1 MLCKHFGLSAVPFMP
16 EQSSFFESDSIKT
29 GLLKLQTLIHA
40 PQIALVSGKVGD
52 GKTSLVDFFIN
63 SLDPMEIRVVC
74 SKIVKPSVR
83 GLFKNIAAAVGIAH
97 SIYGDD
103 IKLQLLN
110 HFDEVRVQGKFSL
123 VILDEAHTFP
133 VDVLDQVKTFFD
145 SRRNFSL
152 ILVGQP
158 ELPKKLRM
166 SAALPLKQRISVFV
180 NVKPLSMEETKGYVE
195 FRLKQ
200 AGSSHPVFDEACY
213 PRLFQY
219 SEGVYRMV
227 DQICFQALTEAFL
240 SKEHMV
246 TANIVEKAYKSLDYN
261 F

>member
-1 MLCKHFGLSAVPFMP
+1 MP

-29 GLLKLQTLIHA
+29 GLLKLQTLIHV

-52 GKTSLVDFFIN
+52 GKTSSVDFFIN
-63 SLDPMEIRVVC
+63 SLDPMEVRVIC
-74 SKIVKPSVR
+74 SKVVKPSVR
-83 GLFKNIAAAVGIAH
+83 SLYKNIAAAAGITH

-110 HFDEVRVQGKFSL
+110 YFDETRTQGKFSL
-123 VILDEAHTFP
+123 VVLDEVHTFSIE
-133 VDVLDQVKTFFD
+133 VLDQIKTFFD

-152 ILVGQP
+152 ILIGQP
-158 ELPKKLRM
+158 EILRKLRM
-166 SAALPLKQRISVFV
+166 SAVLPLKQRISVFI
-180 NVKPLSMEETKGYVE
+180 NVKPLSLEETKDYVE

-200 AGSSHPVFDEACY
+200 SGPSQPVFDEACY

-227 DQICFQALTEAFL
+227 DQICFQALTEAF
-240 SKEHMV
+240 
-246 TANIVEKAYKSLDYN
+246 
-261 F
+261 

>member
-1 MLCKHFGLSAVPFMP
+1 MLCKHFGFTAVPFMP
-16 EQSSFFESDSIKT
+16 EQSSFFESDSIRT

-40 PQIALVSGKVGD
+40 PQIALVSGNVGN
-52 GKTSLVDFFIN
+52 GKTSLVNLFIN
-63 SLDPMEIRVVC
+63 SLDPMEVRVIC
-74 SKIVKPSVR
+74 SQVVKPSVR
-83 GLFKNIAAAVGIAH
+83 SLYKNIATAVGIAH

-110 HFDEVRVQGKFSL
+110 YFDEVRVQGKFSL
-123 VILDEAHTFP
+123 VILDEVHTFSIEI
-133 VDVLDQVKTFFD
+133 LDQIKTFFD

-152 ILVGQP
+152 VLIGQP
-158 ELPKKLRM
+158 ELLKKLRM
-166 SAALPLKQRISVFV
+166 SVVLPLKQRISVFV
-180 NVKPLSMEETKGYVE
+180 NVKSLSLEETKDYVE

-200 AGSSHPVFDEACY
+200 AGSSQPVFDEACY

-219 SEGVYRMV
+219 SEGIYRMV

-240 SKEHMV
+240 NKENMV
-246 TANIVEKAYKSLDYN
+246 TASIIEKAYKSLDYN